1 MKGQISAAA
10 LLALL
15 VVVAGC
21 AGTNQLTSPN
31 EPTDGELPPGVSE
44 TRVENASAL
53 FDAHALALEESG
65 YASRL
70 ERNRSVDGNNESQ
83 PEYDEWRHQTT
94 RMEGGE
100 YHGVATVVTGFSR
113 PGYNETSQFDYWWN
127 NSTAFVRFDAG
138 NETRYDRLDQPTGI
152 GSAFV
157 SDTWYLWGLLDD
169 GEFVVDGVDRTLSGT
184 RITLTSTGN
193 GTRAEAAS
201 SYDATVVV
209 DSAGRIHSATEHAT
223 YDTDEGTVTVHTRY
237 ERTTTGL
244 RSVADPDWLDE
255 ARMNRTGV

>member
-1 MKGQISAAA
+1 VKNQSLAAA

-15 VVVAGC
+15 VAAAGC
-21 AGTNQLTSPN
+21 VGTNQLTSPN
-31 EPTDGELPPGVSE
+31 QPTEGELPPGVSE

-53 FDAHALALEESG
+53 LDAHTLALDESG
-65 YASRL
+65 YAYRL
-70 ERNRSVDGNNESQ
+70 ERNRSVDGHNESQ

-94 RMEGGE
+94 RVAGGE
-100 YHGVATVVTGFSR
+100 YHGVATVTTGFSR
-113 PGYNETSQFDYWWN
+113 PGYDETSQFDYWWN

-169 GEFVVDGVDRTLSGT
+169 GEFVVDGVDRTVSGA

-193 GTRAEAAS
+193 GTRAQAAR

-209 DSAGRIHSATEHAT
+209 DTAGRIHSATEEAV
-223 YDTDEGTVTVHTRY
+223 YDTDEGTVAIHTRY
-237 ERTTTGL
+237 ERTTTGV
-244 RSVADPDWLDE
+244 RSVDDPDWLDE
-255 ARMNRTGV
+255 ARTNQTVV